1 LLFGDAP
8 PHARDQATCL
18 RLAQDFNQQGKGVV
32 STVTCRSRARL
43 KEFIEIAQAG
53 GGEAFLTADEEQ
65 LMTQL
70 MILVFGSQ
78 YRAKVL
84 EAFELME
91 K

>member
-1 LLFGDAP
+1 M
-8 PHARDQATCL
+8 
-18 RLAQDFNQQGKGVV
+18 LAAGQDFKQQQSGVV
-32 STVTCRSRARL
+32 STVTCRNRSRL
-43 KEFIEIAQAG
+43 KEFIEIAQTG
-53 GGEAFLTADEEQ
+53 GGEAFLTTDEQ
-65 LMTQL
+65 QIVTQL